1 MALQFRKRAAFNKK
15 TWVIMVKSRTSA
27 EKVIDI
33 QAMKMKAVL
42 ISLKQA
48 TAAVE
53 TIITINNRES
63 SSRCLK

>member
-1 MALQFRKRAAFNKK
+1 
-15 TWVIMVKSRTSA
+15 MVKSRTSA
-27 EKVIDI
+27 EKVIDT

-48 TAAVE
+48 TAVVE
-53 TIITINNRES
+53 TTITINNRES